1 METPDLIS
9 KGRKRMKSKV
19 KTLAQALERIN
30 DGQVIMI
37 GGFMSGGTPEILI
50 DGMIEKGVKNITVIS
65 NDTCTP
71 DYGIGK
77 LIVNRRIAKLIAS
90 HIGRNKETGR
100 QMTAGETEVE
110 LVPQGTLAE
119 RIRTGGA
126 GLGGF
131 LTPTGI
137 GTVVEEGK
145 QKLNVNGRDY
155 LLELPLRAE
164 IALLKAWKADTYGN
178 LVYRRAA
185 TNFNPLMATAADLV
199 IVAAETIV
207 GFGEL
212 DPDIVVT
219 PGALVDIIVPY

>member
-1 METPDLIS
+1 
-9 KGRKRMKSKV
+9 V

-30 DGQVIMI
+30 DGQIIMI

-145 QKLNVNGRDY
+145 QKLNMNGRDY

-199 IVAAETIV
+199 IVAAEIIV

-219 PGALVDIIVPY
+219 PGALVDIIVQS

>member
-1 METPDLIS
+1 
-9 KGRKRMKSKV
+9 MKSKV
-19 KTLAQALERIN
+19 KTLAEALDKIN
-30 DGQVIMI
+30 DNQTIMI

-50 DGMIEKGVKNITVIS
+50 DGMIEKGIKNITVIS

-77 LIVNRRIAKLIAS
+77 LIVNRRISRMITS

-100 QMTAGETEVE
+100 QMTEGETRVD
-110 LVPQGTLAE
+110 LIPQGTLAE
-119 RIRTGGA
+119 RIRTAGA

-131 LTPTGI
+131 LTPTGV
-137 GTVVEEGK
+137 GTSVEDGK
-145 QKLNVNGRDY
+145 QKLNIDGRDY

-164 IALLKAWKADTYGN
+164 IALLKAWKADKSGN

-185 TNFNPLMATAADLV
+185 RNFNPLMATAADFV

-207 GFGEL
+207 EVGEL
-212 DPDIVVT
+212 DPDLIAT
-219 PGALVDIIVPY
+219 PGVLVDMIVQA

>member
-1 METPDLIS
+1 MTN
-9 KGRKRMKSKV
+9 KV
-19 KTLAQALERIN
+19 KTLAEALDKIN
-30 DGQVIMI
+30 NGQTIMI

-50 DGMIEKGVKNITVIS
+50 DGMIEKGIMNITVIS

-77 LIVNRRIAKLIAS
+77 LIVNKQISRLITS
-90 HIGRNKETGR
+90 HIGRNRETGR
-100 QMTAGETEVE
+100 QMTAGETKVE
-110 LVPQGTLAE
+110 LIPQGTLAE
-119 RIRTGGA
+119 RIRTAGA

-131 LTPTGI
+131 LTPTGV

-164 IALLKAWKADTYGN
+164 IALIKAWKADKSGN

-185 TNFNPLMATAADLV
+185 RNFNPLMAAAADFV
-199 IVAAETIV
+199 IAAAETIV
-207 GFGEL
+207 EVGEL
-212 DPDIVVT
+212 DPEVVATPAVMVDMIVQ
-219 PGALVDIIVPY
+219 A

>member
-1 METPDLIS
+1 MT
-9 KGRKRMKSKV
+9 SKV
-19 KTLAQALERIN
+19 RSLVEALEKIY
-30 DGQVIMI
+30 DGQTIMI

-50 DGMIEKGVKNITVIS
+50 DGMIEKGVTNITVIS

-77 LIVNRRIAKLIAS
+77 LIMNKQISRLITS

-100 QMTAGETEVE
+100 QMTAGETRVE
-110 LVPQGTLAE
+110 LIPQGTLAE
-119 RIRTGGA
+119 RIRTAGA

-131 LTPTGI
+131 LTPTGV

-164 IALLKAWKADTYGN
+164 IALIKAWKADKSGN

-185 TNFNPLMATAADLV
+185 RNFNPLMAAAADFV
-199 IVAAETIV
+199 IAAAETIV
-207 GFGEL
+207 EVGEL
-212 DPDIVVT
+212 DPEAVATPAAMVDMIVATVQGL
-219 PGALVDIIVPY
+219 PKNGD